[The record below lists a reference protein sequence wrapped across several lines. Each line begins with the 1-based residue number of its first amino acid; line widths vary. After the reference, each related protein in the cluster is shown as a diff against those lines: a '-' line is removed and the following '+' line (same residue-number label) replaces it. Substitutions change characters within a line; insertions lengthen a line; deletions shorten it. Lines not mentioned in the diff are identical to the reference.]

1 MPTVNL
7 VSDFGAVG
15 DGQRTTV
22 NITVTSGSAVL
33 TLGTATFNA
42 GTITGKTV
50 SVWNGSNY
58 NTGVVQASPTPTS
71 TVVTLSNN
79 FTWNAT
85 ASSSDVLW
93 GTDDT
98 SAFKGTTGSWRA
110 YARTQT
116 DTGDP
121 PILEIP
127 DGNYLIDMGAGAGG
141 IGGGMNVG
149 VLNNLTVRGQSGVAA
164 NVKLMNFANGEV
176 RLGHDVAV
184 VHNRGLY
191 NNGARSA
198 RVLTGRRG
206 DTTITLSNPTGLDD
220 ASATYGS
227 RIVVGRACLL
237 TAFDL
242 QAQDDSD
249 YSYPPNPF
257 YTEWNKVTAYNSGTG
272 VITLETPLTQDYL
285 ATSPQWC
292 PDDTSFASG
301 HVSGADHGGPFTIY
315 IAPDGYN
322 TTITLEDFT
331 VDDPHNQTAVHVRYM
346 VCNRLVMTGFGLY
359 PTQNDIIEMN
369 DCVYPNQLEVDKMT
383 NQVTWNNCTL
393 NRLQQQSASPNK
405 MILNGGSITTLDT
418 ARYTE
423 ANNVAITSVLIGVS
437 GYGRTDRAILNN
449 CTGIT
454 TLQRSGC
461 SSDDLGGSSGPSA
474 GTDASSFY
482 EFNAGVMRFLRS
494 RNDAGA
500 WASGTGQQNPTRM
513 FTPGAWVFFD
523 NKYLDQV
530 TDVWDDGTYCYI
542 SWANTTDWPFTPVSR
557 FQSHPCPDWTVTNS
571 TGTAPQLE
579 DFNAATNRAPI
590 YSYSKRS
597 IVAGASAATVNANYN
612 ALLLGKFV
620 SEKLNVITPYVAGA
634 LTFNDSQ
641 FKNRTY
647 VQRSDWSSSTTFGS
661 TINMAVAGERIIRS
675 ATTATGAQSGDS
687 LEDMTTPGEVN
698 FTGAAAAG
706 TIFSANVTNGE
717 TPTITVEY
725 IMDQG
730 IPPISRGRLVLL
742 RIR

>member
-1 MPTVNL
+1 MPTKNL
-7 VSDFGAVG
+7 VTDFGGVG
-15 DGQRTTV
+15 DGQRETV
-22 NITVTSGSAVL
+22 NITVSNGSPTL
-33 TLGTATFNA
+33 TVGTAIFVV
-42 GTITGKTV
+42 GDVGKRI
-50 SVWNGSNY
+50 SVWQSSNY
-58 NTGVVQASPTPTS
+58 KTATISGFTSS
-71 TVVTLSNN
+71 TVVTLNSN
-79 FTWNAT
+79 FGFSAT
-85 ASSSDVLW
+85 AQSADVLW
-93 GTDDT
+93 GTDNTD
-98 SAFKGTTGSWRA
+98 AFKGTSSSWRA

-116 DTGDP
+116 DLGDP

-127 DGNYLIDMGAGAGG
+127 DGNYLLDVGAGSGG
-141 IGGGMNVG
+141 IGGGMLVD
-149 VLNNLTVRGQSGVAA
+149 VLNNATVRGESGVAA
-164 NVKLMNFANGEV
+164 NCVLMNYANGEM

-206 DTTITLSNPTGLDD
+206 NTTITLANPSGTD
-220 ASATYGS
+220 SAGSTYGS

-237 TAFDL
+237 AAYDL

-249 YSYPPNPF
+249 YSYPPNAF
-257 YTEWNKVTAYNSGTG
+257 YTEWNKITAYNSGTG

-285 ATSPQWC
+285 DTFPQWG

-301 HVSGADHGGPFTIY
+301 HVSGCDHGGPFTIY
-315 IAPDGYN
+315 IAPAGYEN
-322 TTITLEDFT
+322 TVTLEDFT
-331 VDDPHNQTAVHVRYM
+331 IDDPHNQSSCHARYV

-359 PTQNDIIEMN
+359 PTQTDIMEMN

-393 NRLQQQSASPNK
+393 NRLQQQSASPNR
-405 MILNGGSITTLDT
+405 MILNGGTITTLDT

-423 ANNVAITSVLIGVS
+423 ANNVAITNVLIGVS

-461 SSDDLGGSSGPSA
+461 TSDDLGGSTGPSA
-474 GTDASSFY
+474 GTAASTFY

-500 WASGTGQQNPTRM
+500 WASGTGQQNPTRI
-513 FTPGAWVFFD
+513 FTPGSWVFFD
-523 NKYLDQV
+523 DKYLDQV
-530 TDVWDDGTYCYI
+530 VDCWDDGTYCYV

-557 FQSHPCPDWTVTNS
+557 LKSHPCPDWTVTNC

-579 DFNAATNRAPI
+579 DFNAATARRPI

-597 IVAGASAATVNANYN
+597 IVAGATAATVNSNYN
-612 ALLLGKFV
+612 VTLLGKLV
-620 SEKLNVITPYVAGA
+620 SETLTVTTPYVAGS
-634 LTFNDSQ
+634 LTFKDSQ
-641 FKNRTY
+641 FTNRTY
-647 VQRSDWSSSTTFGS
+647 IKRSDWSASATYGN
-661 TINMAVAGERIIRS
+661 TINMTVSGARVIQS
-675 ATTATGAQSGDS
+675 ATTATGAQSGDT
-687 LEDMTTPGEVN
+687 LMNMTTPGEVN
-698 FTGAAAAG
+698 FTGPAAAG
-706 TIFSANVTNGE
+706 TVFSANVSNGE

-730 IPPISRGRLVLL
+730 IPSPVNIAARVRL